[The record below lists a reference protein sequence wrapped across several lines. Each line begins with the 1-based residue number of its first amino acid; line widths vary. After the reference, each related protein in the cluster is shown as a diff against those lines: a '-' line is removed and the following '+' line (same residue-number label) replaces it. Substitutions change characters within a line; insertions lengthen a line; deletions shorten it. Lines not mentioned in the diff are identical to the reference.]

1 MVGWLSAVFA
11 VQGGPA
17 GQAAMIDRAAAR
29 QAAQHGVT
37 TQPLSVYC
45 IEPVRQ
51 GALLLGYAASELEI
65 RDGVKRLA
73 QALETLARSGGVEHG
88 VNGVQGVPSANG
100 HASATGVTRATGA
113 ERDRSVGQVPKVWPA
128 R

>member
-1 MVGWLSAVFA
+1 
-11 VQGGPA
+11 
-17 GQAAMIDRAAAR
+17 MIDRAVAR

-51 GALLLGYAASELEI
+51 GALLLGYAAASELEI

-73 QALETLARSGGVEHG
+73 QALEALARSGGVEHG
-88 VNGVQGVPSANG
+88 VNGVQGTQPANG
-100 HASATGVTRATGA
+100 HAGATGA
-113 ERDRSVGQVPKVWPA
+113 ERDRSVGQMPKVWPA